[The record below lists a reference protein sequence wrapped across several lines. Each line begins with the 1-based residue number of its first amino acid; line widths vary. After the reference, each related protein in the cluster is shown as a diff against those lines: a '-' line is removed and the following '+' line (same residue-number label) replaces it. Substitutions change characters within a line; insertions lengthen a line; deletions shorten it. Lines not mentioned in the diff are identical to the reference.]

1 LELLNKLEQL
11 EPPSEADL
19 RVGRTSASSTVSCSN
34 TPRQTSKAGATIN
47 KLQKNAST
55 PIAALAKQIVT
66 KWKHAVDAQKK
77 RKREA
82 NGDASGEGNAE
93 KKVKGEPGAKIK
105 AENVAS
111 AGKHRPR

>member
-1 LELLNKLEQL
+1 M
-11 EPPSEADL
+11 
-19 RVGRTSASSTVSCSN
+19 
-34 TPRQTSKAGATIN
+34 
-47 KLQKNAST
+47 
-55 PIAALAKQIVT
+55 T

-82 NGDASGEGNAE
+82 NGDASGEGSAE

-111 AGKHRPR
+111 AGESTDHAN